1 MSKMTKGKIIALLII
16 VTIFFL
22 SGCSKKPAAVVNGE
36 EISMDE
42 FQIQLNQRLLSHK
55 TTGVNINKK
64 ELRDAVINELIGR
77 KLLLQVAKEKGI
89 KVSEEELN
97 KAIEAIKSSVGDEKL
112 KKFLKDMNMTEQEY
126 RKQTR
131 DTLTIRKLIS
141 SLVPEDKITE
151 DIMKE
156 YYKNRAMPYIKP
168 ERVYVRLI
176 QVTTEDEAKKIITE
190 LKKGM
195 DFDKVAER
203 LKAEKKAAVTDYGW
217 AQPDTFSGEI
227 KEALK
232 KLKKGQYGGPYKG
245 KEGYYILR
253 VKDREPEKVMSYE
266 EAKGQIK
273 RELLAQQRQATV
285 AHLIEERKKKANI
298 EINIE

>member
-1 MSKMTKGKIIALLII
+1 MTKGKIIALLII